1 MRTYYSARDLYIK
14 FNEQEYLWELLI
26 IQSDEAIYQDSDIL
40 KIAELFNNNSVF
52 IQIENIAIIL
62 SSGKLLIKPF
72 PLHCVAFSRF

>member
-26 IQSDEAIYQDSDIL
+26 IQSDEVIYQDSDIL

-52 IQIENIAIIL
+52 I
-62 SSGKLLIKPF
+62 
-72 PLHCVAFSRF
+72 